1 MHSFQVFIGLS
12 LTQSAYK
19 RLYDKKLKFVFWKI
33 GTYVCSEKIGP
44 NGKSKVFVL
53 LLSTYYNVILYP

>member
-1 MHSFQVFIGLS
+1 MHSFQLFIDQSPYKS
-12 LTQSAYK
+12 LYEK
-19 RLYDKKLKFVFWKI
+19 MLKFSFWKI
-33 GTYVCSEKIGP
+33 GTFVCSEKIGP